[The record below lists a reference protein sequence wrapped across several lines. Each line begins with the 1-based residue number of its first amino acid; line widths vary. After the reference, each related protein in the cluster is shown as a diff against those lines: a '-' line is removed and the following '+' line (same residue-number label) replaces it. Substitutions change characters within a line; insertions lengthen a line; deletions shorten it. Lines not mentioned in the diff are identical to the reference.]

1 MKIVILQGAFLPVPP
16 KLGGACEKM
25 WFLLA
30 QKFAA
35 RGHDVVHVSKQWGH
49 FPRSEWIQGVQHV
62 RVTGFET
69 PGSLVWL
76 KLLDC
81 VYTLRAIA
89 AIPKD
94 ADVLVTNT
102 FWAPVLIP
110 LFRKA
115 HIVVDVARMPKGQ
128 MRYYWRAA
136 RLRANSTP
144 VANAIRTEL
153 PQAQHH
159 QVVMIPNPLPYDNSQ
174 PIDWSHKGKSILF
187 CGRIHP
193 EKGLD
198 LLRAAA
204 HALPDGWTI
213 SIVGP
218 WKTSEGGGGETY
230 LRTLKGLLDASKVQ
244 FLEPIYDIDALN
256 LLYRKAAIFVYPS
269 VAEKGETFGLAPL
282 EAMAWGAVPVV
293 SDLACFKDFITNG
306 ANGVVFNHRS
316 SDAQEDLM
324 RCIVRLIH
332 DGALRSAMGVRA
344 QEVNHSHSAVS
355 IADRFLSDFRQLTR
369 AGI

>member
-25 WFLLA
+25 WYLLG

-35 RGHDVVHVSKQWGH
+35 RGHDVVHLSRQWRQL
-49 FPRSEWIQGVQHV
+49 PRSEWIEGVQHV
-62 RVTGFET
+62 RVAGFDT

-76 KLLDC
+76 KILDC
-81 VYTLRAIA
+81 LYTMRAIA

-94 ADVLVTNT
+94 ADVVVSNT
-102 FWAPVLIP
+102 FWAPLLIP

-115 HIVVDVARMPKGQ
+115 RIAVDVARMPKGQ
-128 MRYYWRAA
+128 MRYYWMAA

-144 VANAIRTEL
+144 VANAICAEL
-153 PQAQHH
+153 PLAKHSK
-159 QVVMIPNPLPYDNSQ
+159 VVMIPNPLPHDNTES
-174 PIDWSHKGKSILF
+174 IDCDKKGKSILF

-193 EKGLD
+193 EKGLE
-198 LLRAAA
+198 LLSSTAQ
-204 HALPDGWTI
+204 ALPDGWTI

-218 WKTSEGGGGETY
+218 WKTSEGGGGESY
-230 LRTLKGLLDASKVQ
+230 LESLKNLFRDSRVR
-244 FLEPIYDIDALN
+244 FFEPIYDIDNLN
-256 LLYRKAAIFVYPS
+256 LLYRDAAIFVYPS

-306 ANGVVFNHRS
+306 ENGLVFNHRAAS
-316 SDAQEDLM
+316 PQDDLM
-324 RCIVRLIH
+324 QCVLRLI
-332 DGALRSAMGVRA
+332 DDNALRKAMGVQA

-355 IADRFLSDFRQLTR
+355 VADSFLGEFAKLT
-369 AGI
+369 AEPV